1 MRKEEL
7 RTYIENH
14 ESEMIE
20 DLKSLIRIP
29 SEKQAAEPGKPFGA
43 PAAEALAQGI
53 EILEKYGFAVT
64 NYDNYAI
71 AADFNQEEKGL
82 DILAHLDVVPAGE
95 GWQETDPFTPLI
107 KEGKMFGR
115 GTADDKGPAIAAIYA
130 MRAVK
135 ELGYPLKKNVRLVLG
150 SDEECGSSDLEY
162 YYKKEV
168 EAPCTFSPETD
179 PFTPLI
185 KEGKM
190 FGRGTADD
198 KGPAIAAIYAMR
210 AVKELGYP
218 LKKNVRLVLGSDEEC
233 GSSDL
238 EYYYKKEVEAPCTF
252 SPDAEF
258 PVINIEKGGMRG
270 HFEKTSNAGTTGVR
284 LASLQAGTK
293 LNVVPGKAYAELA
306 GMAKEDLKTCT
317 DETEQKTGVSFV
329 LEDTENGNIKITAC
343 GAFAHAS
350 TPEMGNNALTALLQ
364 LLASVGMEESELKN
378 DISFLAKVYPHGDG
392 KGAGLGVAMS
402 DEESGELTLSL
413 DLMNYDGKTLT
424 GSYDCRAPICA
435 TKENLYDTAEQNMK
449 KGGFS
454 MEGSGMFP
462 PHHVPADSP
471 FVQTLLQCYTDVTG
485 KPGKPFAIGGG
496 TYVHHLKNG
505 VAFGC
510 ADLEV
515 DNRMHGAD
523 EFVEIECLKE
533 CVVIF
538 AEAIVR
544 ICGE

>member
-168 EAPCTFSPETD
+168 EAPCTFSP
-179 PFTPLI
+179 
-185 KEGKM
+185 
-190 FGRGTADD
+190 
-198 KGPAIAAIYAMR
+198 
-210 AVKELGYP
+210 
-218 LKKNVRLVLGSDEEC
+218 
-233 GSSDL
+233 
-238 EYYYKKEVEAPCTF
+238 
-252 SPDAEF
+252 DAEF

-270 HFEKTSNAGTTGVR
+270 HFEKTSDAGTTGVR
-284 LASLQAGTK
+284 LVSLQAGTK

-306 GMAKEDLKTCT
+306 GMAKEDLKTCA

-329 LEDTENGNIKITAC
+329 LEDTENGNVKITAC

-364 LLASVGMEESELKN
+364 LLASVPMEEGNVQSWLDRQLDSTKLDVKATRKLPEDKLSAVDLAQVADVDLANPQNFALPALLKMYVKMGC
-378 DISFLAKVYPHGDG
+378 SL
-392 KGAGLGVAMS
+392 GATAC
-402 DEESGELTLSL
+402 
-413 DLMNYDGKTLT
+413 YDPEF
-424 GSYDCRAPICA
+424 D
-435 TKENLYDTAEQNMK
+435 
-449 KGGFS
+449 
-454 MEGSGMFP
+454 
-462 PHHVPADSP
+462 
-471 FVQTLLQCYTDVTG
+471 
-485 KPGKPFAIGGG
+485 
-496 TYVHHLKNG
+496 
-505 VAFGC
+505 C
-510 ADLEV
+510 ADV
-515 DNRMHGAD
+515 
-523 EFVEIECLKE
+523 FVWLPFEQVKPRYQHYLH
-533 CVVIF
+533 
-538 AEAIVR
+538 
-544 ICGE
+544 

>member
-162 YYKKEV
+162 YYK
-168 EAPCTFSPETD
+168 
-179 PFTPLI
+179 
-185 KEGKM
+185 
-190 FGRGTADD
+190 R
-198 KGPAIAAIYAMR
+198 
-210 AVKELGYP
+210 
-218 LKKNVRLVLGSDEEC
+218 
-233 GSSDL
+233 
-238 EYYYKKEVEAPCTF
+238 EVEAPCTF

-258 PVINIEKGGMRG
+258 PVINIEKRR
-270 HFEKTSNAGTTGVR
+270 HARPLRK
-284 LASLQAGTK
+284 
-293 LNVVPGKAYAELA
+293 
-306 GMAKEDLKTCT
+306 
-317 DETEQKTGVSFV
+317 
-329 LEDTENGNIKITAC
+329 NIRC
-343 GAFAHAS
+343 R
-350 TPEMGNNALTALLQ
+350 
-364 LLASVGMEESELKN
+364 N
-378 DISFLAKVYPHGDG
+378 DRRAPRI
-392 KGAGLGVAMS
+392 
-402 DEESGELTLSL
+402 
-413 DLMNYDGKTLT
+413 LT
-424 GSYDCRAPICA
+424 GRHQTERCTRQSICRACRHGKRRP
-435 TKENLYDTAEQNMK
+435 ENL
-449 KGGFS
+449 
-454 MEGSGMFP
+454 
-462 PHHVPADSP
+462 
-471 FVQTLLQCYTDVTG
+471 
-485 KPGKPFAIGGG
+485 
-496 TYVHHLKNG
+496 
-505 VAFGC
+505 
-510 ADLEV
+510 
-515 DNRMHGAD
+515 R
-523 EFVEIECLKE
+523 
-533 CVVIF
+533 
-538 AEAIVR
+538 
-544 ICGE
+544 